1 LKQAYTENSVLLDD
15 SDAATS
21 WTRADLAQLQA
32 DLTIVYAAWE
42 RLNVML
48 KSGEKLSEADFVANV

>member
-1 LKQAYTENSVLLDD
+1 LLDD

-42 RLNVML
+42 RLNIML